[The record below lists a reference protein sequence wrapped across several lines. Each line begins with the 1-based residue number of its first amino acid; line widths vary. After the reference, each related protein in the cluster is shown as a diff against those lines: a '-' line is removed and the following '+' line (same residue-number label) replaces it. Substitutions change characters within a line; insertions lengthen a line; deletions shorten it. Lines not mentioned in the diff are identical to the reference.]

1 MSELERRF
9 EAVMFPPGG
18 RNGVISNGDL
28 DTVAHWFAKTAI
40 VINSSQNYRVMVPEA
55 VRHKTA
61 VGAPTEFDVF
71 LGRLKNPRGLIG
83 YGQGVNAVG
92 LVARL
97 DEEDRPDW
105 LTDFR
110 MHRLF
115 GAQIQVDGL
124 AVLVTYAP
132 PDNWARPCEPL
143 VQIWPQDRREAA
155 RWGDLPQVSR
165 LLVDLSI
172 VQPRWMTSRHSA

>member
-28 DTVAHWFAKTAI
+28 DTVAHWFAKTAT

-71 LGRLKNPRGLIG
+71 LGRLRNPRRLIG

-92 LVARL
+92 LVAPL

-115 GAQIQVDGL
+115 GAQIPRTCSWLPSGRVRLTLTHLIAASPGG
-124 AVLVTYAP
+124 Y
-132 PDNWARPCEPL
+132 RSSGEGR
-143 VQIWPQDRREAA
+143 WPAIQGAA
-155 RWGDLPQVSR
+155 VSR
-165 LLVDLSI
+165 C
-172 VQPRWMTSRHSA
+172 SAT